1 MLDLKNEQGEE
12 KERLRHR
19 RRGGVDTVRRKRE
32 EEEGEVAEERIF
44 RAFVEKDQNLNIGE
58 WSLERGRG
66 RVNSRN

>member
-12 KERLRHR
+12 KKERLRHR
-19 RRGGVDTVRRKRE
+19 SRGGVDTVRRKRE

-58 WSLERGRG
+58 WSLERREEE
-66 RVNSRN
+66 